1 MTHHAVPRTG
11 TVICNV
17 FELQQSIQDNRSFQ
31 RLKAYDFGYYAK
43 VTSNEVTI
51 VLNIDMEKQG
61 LDVSGRAN
69 FMLRLQ
75 TPSVRSPYETSNTSC
90 IMHGTCSQ
98 AYYIHGLPEYVD
110 QFTIAISHN
119 TDVTKLKHHTGLSQA
134 EKSQT
139 KSACD

>member
-1 MTHHAVPRTG
+1 MDIG
-11 TVICNV
+11 
-17 FELQQSIQDNRSFQ
+17 
-31 RLKAYDFGYYAK
+31 
-43 VTSNEVTI
+43 
-51 VLNIDMEKQG
+51 KQG

-75 TPSVRSPYETSNTSC
+75 TPSVRSPCETSNTPS
-90 IMHGTCSQ
+90 IVQGTCSQ
-98 AYYIHGLPEYVD
+98 ANYIHGLPEYVD

-119 TDVTKLKHHTGLSQA
+119 TDVTKLKHHAGLSQA

>member
-1 MTHHAVPRTG
+1 MTHHALPQTG
-11 TVICNV
+11 TVIRNV

-31 RLKAYDFGYYAK
+31 RLKAYDFGYYSK
-43 VTSNEVTI
+43 VNSNEVAI
-51 VLNIDMEKQG
+51 VLNIDMGKQG
-61 LDVSGRAN
+61 LDVSGSAN

-75 TPSVRSPYETSNTSC
+75 TQS
-90 IMHGTCSQ
+90 
-98 AYYIHGLPEYVD
+98 GLPEYVD

-119 TDVTKLKHHTGLSQA
+119 TDITKLKHHTGLSQA

>member
-1 MTHHAVPRTG
+1 MTHHALPQSG

-31 RLKAYDFGYYAK
+31 RLKAYDFGYYSK
-43 VTSNEVTI
+43 VNSNEVAV
-51 VLNIDMEKQG
+51 VLNIDMGKQG

-69 FMLRLQ
+69 FILRLQ
-75 TPSVRSPYETSNTSC
+75 TQSD
-90 IMHGTCSQ
+90 
-98 AYYIHGLPEYVD
+98 YIHGLPEYVD
-110 QFTIAISHN
+110 QCTIVISHN

-139 KSACD
+139 KSTCD